1 MVGHVLYYMKCR
13 TWCPACRGKSSYLAS
28 TKEKREAIEVRSMH
42 EGRET
47 KLCGVQSVARFEC
60 EWCCFETTT
69 RVYIDPPNFG
79 RISATRMIHVSKSPK
94 DAAVG
99 GSLPRSILTRRLA
112 LIRPSSLTDAPLSA
126 WDRGATFDVHGLC
139 VKIRLEKAMPHTF

>member
-1 MVGHVLYYMKCR
+1 
-13 TWCPACRGKSSYLAS
+13 
-28 TKEKREAIEVRSMH
+28 MH

-60 EWCCFETTT
+60 EWCWFETTP

-79 RISATRMIHVSKSPK
+79 RISITRMIHVSKSPK

-99 GSLPRSILTRRLA
+99 PLPQSILTRHLA
-112 LIRPSSLTDAPLSA
+112 LIRPSSLTDALLSA

-139 VKIRLEKAMPHTF
+139 AKIRLEKAMPHTF